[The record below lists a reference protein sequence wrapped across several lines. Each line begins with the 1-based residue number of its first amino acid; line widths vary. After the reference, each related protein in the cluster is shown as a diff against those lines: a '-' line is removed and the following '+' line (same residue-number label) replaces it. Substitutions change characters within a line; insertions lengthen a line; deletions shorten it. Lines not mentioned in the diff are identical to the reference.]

1 VDVSAL
7 WQSNQ
12 IAEGRDGNGGVRKI
26 VAQTS
31 AIVCLLA
38 IGGLLLSLF
47 ASKYT
52 PPLRY
57 AENCLMII
65 AAGCNVYFL
74 FNWLRALTQP
84 NSRWVTV
91 FVGVAW
97 LLVSAAVGF
106 VVAVLGFAE
115 CAGGCAARPPSASD
129 WYGDFGILGV
139 GVVFNG
145 LLQWVRSF
153 LGDPIR
159 SR

>member
-1 VDVSAL
+1 MRIKQAPSAK
-7 WQSNQ
+7 NGE
-12 IAEGRDGNGGVRKI
+12 AEKHLKKN

-38 IGGLLLSLF
+38 MGGLLLSLF

-57 AENCLMII
+57 AADCLMIV
-65 AAGCNVYFL
+65 AAGYNVYFL

-97 LLVSAAVGF
+97 LVVAAAVGF

-115 CAGGCAARPPSASD
+115 CAGGCSASPPSATD
-129 WYGDFGILGV
+129 WYGGLGILGV
-139 GVVFNG
+139 GVAFNG
-145 LLQWVRSF
+145 LLHWLRSF

>member
-1 VDVSAL
+1 MADKHL
-7 WQSNQ
+7 K
-12 IAEGRDGNGGVRKI
+12 KI

-38 IGGLLLSLF
+38 IAALLLSLF

-57 AENCLMII
+57 AANCLMII
-65 AAGCNVYFL
+65 AAGYNVYFL
-74 FNWLRALTQP
+74 FIWLRTLTQP

-97 LLVSAAVGF
+97 LVVSAAVGF

-115 CAGGCAARPPSASD
+115 CAGGCSAGPPSATD
-129 WYGDFGILGV
+129 WYGGFGILGV
-139 GVVFNG
+139 GVVFDA
-145 LLQWVRSF
+145 LLHWVRSF

>member
-1 VDVSAL
+1 VDVSSL

-12 IAEGRDGNGGVRKI
+12 IAEGRDGDGDMRKI

-38 IGGLLLSLF
+38 IAGLLLSLF
-47 ASKYT
+47 ASSRA

-57 AENCLMII
+57 AADCLGII
-65 AAGCNVYFL
+65 AVGYNLYFL
-74 FNWLRALTQP
+74 FDWLRSLAQA
-84 NSRWVTV
+84 NRRWPTV

-97 LLVSAAVGF
+97 LVVFAAVSF
-106 VVAVLGFAE
+106 VVAALGFAE
-115 CAGGCAARPPSASD
+115 CAGGCAEHPPSATD
-129 WYGDFGILGV
+129 WYSDLALLGV

-145 LLQWVRSF
+145 LLHWVRSF

-159 SR
+159 S

>member
-1 VDVSAL
+1 MADKHVKK
-7 WQSNQ
+7 
-12 IAEGRDGNGGVRKI
+12 IAKTGV
-26 VAQTS
+26 
-31 AIVCLLA
+31 IVCLLA
-38 IGGLLLSLF
+38 IAGLSLSLF
-47 ASKYT
+47 ESKYA

-57 AENCLMII
+57 AANCLMTI
-65 AAGCNVYFL
+65 AFGYNFYFL

-97 LLVSAAVGF
+97 LVVFAAVSF
-106 VVAVLGFAE
+106 VVAALGFAE
-115 CAGGCAARPPSASD
+115 CAGGCSAQSPSATD
-129 WYGDFGILGV
+129 WYGGLAILAI

-145 LLQWVRSF
+145 LLHWLRSF

>member
-1 VDVSAL
+1 MADKQL
-7 WQSNQ
+7 
-12 IAEGRDGNGGVRKI
+12 KKF
-26 VAQTS
+26 VARTS

-38 IGGLLLSLF
+38 IAGLLLSLF

-57 AENCLMII
+57 ADNCLMII
-65 AAGCNVYFL
+65 AVGYNVYFL
-74 FNWLRALTQP
+74 FNWLRALTQH

-97 LLVSAAVGF
+97 LVVSAAVSF
-106 VVAVLGFAE
+106 VVAALGFAE
-115 CAGGCAARPPSASD
+115 CAGGCLEKPPSATD
-129 WYGDFGILGV
+129 WYGDFGILVV

>member
-1 VDVSAL
+1 MADKHL
-7 WQSNQ
+7 K
-12 IAEGRDGNGGVRKI
+12 KI

-38 IGGLLLSLF
+38 IAALLLSMF
-47 ASKYT
+47 ASKHT

-57 AENCLMII
+57 AANCLMTI
-65 AAGCNVYFL
+65 AAGSNVYFV
-74 FNWLRALTQP
+74 FNWLRALAQS
-84 NSRWVTV
+84 NSRWITV

-97 LLVSAAVGF
+97 LVVSAAVSF
-106 VVAVLGFAE
+106 VVAVLGYAE
-115 CAGGCAARPPSASD
+115 CAGGCSASPPSATD
-129 WYGDFGILGV
+129 WYGGLAILGV

-145 LLQWVRSF
+145 LLHWLRSF

>member
-1 VDVSAL
+1 MADKHL
-7 WQSNQ
+7 K
-12 IAEGRDGNGGVRKI
+12 KI

-31 AIVCLLA
+31 VIVCLLA
-38 IGGLLLSLF
+38 IAALLLSLF

-57 AENCLMII
+57 VANCLMII
-65 AAGCNVYFL
+65 AAGYNVCFL
-74 FNWLRALTQP
+74 FNWLRSLAQP

-97 LLVSAAVGF
+97 LVVSAAVSF
-106 VVAVLGFAE
+106 VVAVLGYAE
-115 CAGGCAARPPSASD
+115 CAGGCTARPPSATD
-129 WYGDFGILGV
+129 WYGGLAILGV

-145 LLQWVRSF
+145 LLHWLRSF

>member
-1 VDVSAL
+1 MADKHL
-7 WQSNQ
+7 K
-12 IAEGRDGNGGVRKI
+12 KI

-31 AIVCLLA
+31 AMVCLLA
-38 IGGLLLSLF
+38 IAGLSLSLF
-47 ASKYT
+47 VSKYT

-57 AENCLMII
+57 AANCLMII
-65 AAGCNVYFL
+65 AAGYNVYFL

-97 LLVSAAVGF
+97 LVVSAAVSF
-106 VVAVLGFAE
+106 VVAVLGIAE
-115 CAGGCAARPPSASD
+115 CAPGCSPSPPSAAD
-129 WYGDFGILGV
+129 WYGALAILGV

-145 LLQWVRSF
+145 LLHWLRAF